1 MLQYLGFTVRPA
13 TREYNFSA
21 LVKDSPGRAF
31 TVVIDHSA
39 FRHGLL
45 KYQEGPG
52 LCYGK
57 LLAALEAET
66 GDSPLCSRQ
75 QVTEGEASAY
85 TLSGRAKGRKWTEE
99 ERLEARKRF
108 NATRVQRIAR

>member
-1 MLQYLGFTVRPA
+1 MLQYLGFTVLPA
-13 TREYNFSA
+13 TREYTFSV

-31 TVVIDHSA
+31 TVVIDDSA

-45 KYQEGPG
+45 RYQEAPG

-57 LLAALEAET
+57 LLAALQAET

-99 ERLEARKRF
+99 ERLEARKNF
-108 NATRVQRIAR
+108 NAIRMQRTAR